1 LEKHLPNVVEW
12 IIKLLIFNAAAVAG
26 YLFSTYVLGIPFD
39 DMGGLG
45 KYGIL
50 ILLVV
55 ANAVFVAYD
64 IMLTKFIMLYLN
76 KFRKSFRKIF
86 K

>member
-1 LEKHLPNVVEW
+1 MD
-12 IIKLLIFNAAAVAG
+12 
-26 YLFSTYVLGIPFD
+26 LF
-39 DMGGLG
+39 G

>member
-1 LEKHLPNVVEW
+1 MVEW

-39 DMGGLG
+39 DMGSFG
-45 KYGIL
+45 KYGL
-50 ILLVV
+50 IVLLAL
-55 ANAVFVAYD
+55 ANAVFVSYD
-64 IMLTKFIMLYLN
+64 IMLTKFITLYLI
-76 KFRKSFRKIF
+76 KIRKSFRKIF